1 MLLYNDTNVKIV
13 SEMLGHAKT
22 STTQNIYQAA
32 TTKTMQI
39 QAIEKLED
47 IIFRKGQEK
56 RQENEA
62 RA

>member
-1 MLLYNDTNVKIV
+1 MQ
-13 SEMLGHAKT
+13 S
-22 STTQNIYQAA
+22 QAV
-32 TTKTMQI
+32 
-39 QAIEKLED
+39 EKLED